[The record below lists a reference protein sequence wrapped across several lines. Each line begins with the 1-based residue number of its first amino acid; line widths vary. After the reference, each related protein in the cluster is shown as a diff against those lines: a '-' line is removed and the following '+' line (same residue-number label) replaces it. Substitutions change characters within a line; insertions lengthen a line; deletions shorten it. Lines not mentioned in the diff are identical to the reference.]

1 MSGMTAIQTD
11 LANIQ
16 GNIFGGFNKDH
27 QVFLF
32 LRLTDAARGRNWL
45 AEVVDDVATSEEVTE
60 FNELFKLAKRRHRG
74 REGTVKATWMNLA
87 FTFDGLQ
94 TLGVPQTDLDQF
106 PADFTQGMAARAA
119 GIGDIDGNAPDH
131 WIGPLRDADVH
142 LIVLVAADD
151 PDDLERKVTEL
162 QDAMDAHGV
171 TLLYRQDGQA
181 RSGVDEDNQD
191 QSGHEH
197 FGFDDGVSQPGVR
210 DDRVTRPGIDDDTGL
225 PGQDRLWPG
234 EFVLGY
240 PRQAL
245 TPNADGESTDP
256 GEVAVNGPAWTAD
269 GSYLVFRR
277 LRQDVAGFREF
288 VADQAATEGI
298 PTAVMGA
305 KIVGRYATGCPLEI
319 VEGQPDGF
327 DTTAKDPSADEASL
341 LTPQRIN
348 AFDYASDN
356 PLRDDGD
363 GHRVPRGAHIR
374 KVYPRNQT
382 PVPGEAEA
390 ERRRILRRGIAF
402 GASFDPAAA
411 PGDPTAGGAEFP
423 DDRGL
428 LFLCYQRSIEE
439 QFEFLMSAWVN
450 NPDFPQAG
458 DGHDLVIAQRDAT
471 RSLTIPDGHQPTI
484 TAMQRWVTTTGGG
497 YFFQPSILALR
508 HLCAPA
514 GAADPAC

>member
-1 MSGMTAIQTD
+1 M
-11 LANIQ
+11 
-16 GNIFGGFNKDH
+16 
-27 QVFLF
+27 
-32 LRLTDAARGRNWL
+32 
-45 AEVVDDVATSEEVTE
+45 
-60 FNELFKLAKRRHRG
+60 
-74 REGTVKATWMNLA
+74 
-87 FTFDGLQ
+87 
-94 TLGVPQTDLDQF
+94 
-106 PADFTQGMAARAA
+106 
-119 GIGDIDGNAPDH
+119 
-131 WIGPLRDADVH
+131 
-142 LIVLVAADD
+142 
-151 PDDLERKVTEL
+151 
-162 QDAMDAHGV
+162 
-171 TLLYRQDGQA
+171 
-181 RSGVDEDNQD
+181 
-191 QSGHEH
+191 
-197 FGFDDGVSQPGVR
+197 
-210 DDRVTRPGIDDDTGL
+210 
-225 PGQDRLWPG
+225 
-234 EFVLGY
+234 
-240 PRQAL
+240 
-245 TPNADGESTDP
+245 
-256 GEVAVNGPAWTAD
+256 NGPAWTAD

-508 HLCAPA
+508 HLCAPT